1 MKSFH
6 YQVFCSWFA
15 VIVYLM
21 GSVNVAW
28 SVGLREAVAESKQ
41 TGKPV
46 LVLGLNPSCPH
57 CEELKKRIKDEPALQ
72 ALLDQY
78 VVMQTTS
85 LQDPDAQLLLKNYR
99 PKVAGT
105 PVLLG
110 IAPNGAQLFN
120 QAGAPPGDELLT
132 LLEDGLANSAKIVVP
147 QPRKEVR
154 QKAAEGKRP
163 RKTDL
168 LADQKDEVVETAKPR
183 TETSKR
189 PKAKKLEV
197 SGDER
202 AANFLRMARSFSDSE
217 KIRKYAIK
225 AIEAAPDS
233 THAAA
238 ARKLIE
244 KLE

>member
-1 MKSFH
+1 MKSIF
-6 YQVFCSWFA
+6 YPAIYSWLVA
-15 VIVYLM
+15 IVYLM
-21 GSVNVAW
+21 DSVNVAC
-28 SVGLREAVAESKQ
+28 SEGLREAVAESKQ

-72 ALLDQY
+72 ALMGQY

-120 QAGAPPGDELLT
+120 QVGAPPGDELLK
-132 LLEDGLANSAKIVVP
+132 LLEDGLANSARIVVP

-154 QKAAEGKRP
+154 KQVAEVKRP
-163 RKTDL
+163 GKTDSRTNS
-168 LADQKDEVVETAKPR
+168 KEVVAEPAKSR
-183 TETSKR
+183 EETSKW
-189 PKAKKLEV
+189 PKARKGEA
-197 SGDER
+197 SNDER

-217 KIRKYAIK
+217 KVRKYALK

-233 THAAA
+233 SHAAA
-238 ARKLIE
+238 ARLLIE